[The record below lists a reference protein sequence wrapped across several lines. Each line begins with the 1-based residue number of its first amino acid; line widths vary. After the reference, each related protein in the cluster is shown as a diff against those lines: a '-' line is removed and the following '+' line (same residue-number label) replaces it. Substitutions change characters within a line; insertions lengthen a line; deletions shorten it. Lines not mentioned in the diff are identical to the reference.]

1 MKAMK
6 FLKYILVAV
15 LPLAFT
21 ACVEEQYTP
30 GEVDRWD
37 CQGLFFPQDQKTDY
51 VISPTESH
59 VLTFSVQRVEIDEA
73 AAVPYILTASEEGIF
88 SMESDALYF
97 EEYQSTAKFNVV
109 VSADAELGKKYT
121 CSIKVTDPQ
130 FVSAYGLSSNEITF
144 SVTVVEWRKITG
156 ANGEQTGLWRD
167 DLFTSWGL
175 MLGATLA
182 QPYAEKEVAI
192 YERSDMKDYFRIANV
207 YTPEYVSYIYAGDE
221 SMASDLAT
229 YCLGG
234 DLYINATNPDKVY
247 METQFGIYDP
257 FLNYGQ
263 MWFCSD
269 VQENFDAGYSNVYG
283 TYKNGVIE
291 FKIKNSIILYLPS
304 AGAAL
309 GNASGKTRL
318 VLPGHKGYDYS
329 VAVNTLAFKSE
340 EGKNVLPI
348 QFTVGTDVNK
358 VKYQVFEGKLSN
370 VELVSKL
377 EEVKTGNSKE
387 ITESTVLDFTAPST
401 NYYTLIACTYDAA
414 GTYQEYDYVS
424 FGYDTAEDPREVDI
438 HMGLIVSDKHGAT
451 GRTTENSMEF
461 YIYGSD
467 IKDAKVAVYKSV
479 NYEDFHSSIDSLV
492 QFYMPSLDAYQLD
505 SLNKVGYTGLIDGL
519 APGVE
524 YTMIAY
530 VNNGYHDGIFTT
542 VASTEGVYTPLDEQF
557 QFYDMPKDI
566 QAVQQED
573 YFKEWAIWS
582 VDPFTTE
589 DWTRKNR
596 GLVSFAEG
604 TDLLFNKN
612 GEALDPNKFKP
623 GDAAVD
629 PTKTM
634 EVIALSGMFPTIMQ
648 KYGMESDA
656 IDFHYY
662 DGYIYS
668 IMTGLGKTKVDGNDA
683 FPTTAYLMY
692 NNGLAGYSENFA
704 VLGGFVRNPIYKESK
719 DIIAL
724 VGNPSIYSDCLGM
737 ALCWF
742 KDASYTTG
750 GEVFNEDVHAYPIL
764 INPASQYNKSEV
776 EKAIAN
782 VPASQKA
789 ISNIINAGP
798 TNCVETADGFIKS
811 TIDNFKAL
819 PYNYMDNL
827 TDVEVTFDNPVA
839 DYTVKESVNSNNSV
853 SYKKATFVE
862 RVIR

>member
-6 FLKYILVAV
+6 FLKYILIAV

-21 ACVEEQYTP
+21 ACQEEYTP
-30 GEVDRWD
+30 GPKDHLY
-37 CQGLFFPQDQKTDY
+37 CQKLFFPQDQITDF
-51 VISPTESH
+51 VVSPDQSLTM
-59 VLTFSVQRVEIDEA
+59 TFSVQRGETEDA
-73 AAVPYILTASEEGIF
+73 AEVPYIFTSSEEDMF
-88 SMESDALYF
+88 TVSDEYLYF
-97 EEYQSTAKFNVV
+97 EEDQATSRFTISLTGKY
-109 VSADAELGKKYT
+109 ELGKKYT
-121 CSIKVTDPQ
+121 GSIKVTDPE
-130 FVSAYGLSSNEITF
+130 FVSAYGLSSNELSF
-144 SVTVVEWRKITG
+144 SITVVEWKKLSN
-156 ANGEQTGLWRD
+156 NGVDVGLWRD

-175 MLGATLA
+175 MLGASLA
-182 QPYAEKEVAI
+182 EPYAEKEVEV
-192 YERSDMKDYFRIANV
+192 YERSDMKNYFLVKNV
-207 YTPEYVSYIYAGDE
+207 YTPEYVSYIYGGDDSMSE
-221 SMASDLAT
+221 SLKN
-229 YCLGG
+229 YCLGT
-234 DLYINATNPDKVY
+234 DLYINAVNPDKVY
-247 METQFGIYDP
+247 LETQFGLYDP
-257 FLNYGQ
+257 FMNYGAIY
-263 MWFCSD
+263 FCSD

-283 TYKNGVIE
+283 TFKNGVIE
-291 FKIKNSIILYLPS
+291 FKIKNSIVLYLPS

-329 VAVNTLAFKSE
+329 VAVNTLAFKTE
-340 EGKNVLPI
+340 DGKHVLPLE
-348 QFTVGTDVNK
+348 FTVGADVKK

-370 VELVSKL
+370 VELVAKL

-387 ITESTVLDFTAPST
+387 ITESKVLDFTAPET
-401 NYYTLIACTYDAA
+401 NYYTLVACTYDAA
-414 GTYQEYDYVS
+414 GTYQEYDYIS
-424 FGYDTAEDPREVDI
+424 FGYDTLEDPREVDI
-438 HMGLIVSDKHGAT
+438 HMGLLVSDKHGAT
-451 GRTTENSMEF
+451 GRTAENSMEF
-461 YIYGSD
+461 YIYGTD

-492 QFYMPSLDAYQLD
+492 QFYMPSLDSYQLD
-505 SLNKVGYTGLIDGL
+505 SLNKVGYSGLIDGL

-530 VNNGYHDGIFTT
+530 VDNGYHNGIFTT

-557 QFYDMPKDI
+557 QFYDMPKEI

-582 VDPFTTE
+582 VDPFNTE
-589 DWTRKNR
+589 DWTRQNR

-604 TDLLFNKN
+604 TDLLFNKK
-612 GEALDPNKFKP
+612 GEALDPNKYKP
-623 GDAAVD
+623 GDDAVD

-634 EVIALSGMFPTIMQ
+634 EVISLSGMFPTVKK
-648 KYGMESDA
+648 KYGMETDA

-668 IMTGLGKTKVDGNDA
+668 IMTGLGKAKVDGNDA

-692 NNGLAGYSENFA
+692 NQGLAGYSENFA
-704 VLGGFVRNPIYKESK
+704 ILGGFVRNPIYKDSK

-724 VGNPSIYSDCLGM
+724 VGNPSVYSDCLGM

-764 INPASQYNKSEV
+764 INPSSQYNQSELETAV
-776 EKAIAN
+776 AN
-782 VPASQKA
+782 VPASQKT

-798 TNCVETADGFIKS
+798 ANFVETADGYIKS
-811 TIDNFKAL
+811 VIDNFKAL

-827 TDVEVTFDNPVA
+827 TEVKVSIDKPVA
-839 DYTVKESVNSNNSV
+839 EYSV
-853 SYKKATFVE
+853 SESASANRPSASLKKPSLVE
-862 RVIR
+862 RVLR